1 MTDAHLHWD
10 ETHLTSTDPSEWDL
24 RPELFS
30 HLDSLYL
37 RCTQTSLPDVAQ
49 RKLVKAWCE
58 IIPTLNV
65 TSLTLATRTNQ
76 QLVNA
81 ACQLSNLEFLR
92 IGWGGAKTLAPIA
105 NCRRLTSLEIGS
117 SPSLEGLSVLKSLKH
132 LRKLKIENVK
142 EAQDLSFVSGIGT
155 LTDLGICGS
164 MWTDQ
169 KVDTLRP
176 VAKLHGLETLHLI
189 ATRILHDG
197 LTPLHGMPNLKELN
211 ASFYYSA
218 SDFAALRSA
227 TPSLKSGTPFDSN
240 GIETWC
246 KA

>member
-1 MTDAHLHWD
+1 MTDTFLHWD
-10 ETHLTSTDPSEWDL
+10 ETHLNSQNPADWDL
-24 RPELFS
+24 RPEMFS

-37 RCTQTSLPDVAQ
+37 RCTQTRLPAAAQ
-49 RKLVKAWCE
+49 RKLVKTWCE
-58 IIPTLNV
+58 LIPTLNV
-65 TSLTLATRTNQ
+65 TSLTLATKTNQ

-81 ACQLSNLEFLR
+81 ACQLSNLVNFR
-92 IGWGGAKTLAPIA
+92 IGWGGAKTLEPIT
-105 NCRRLTSLEIGS
+105 NLRNLTSLEINS
-117 SPSLEGLSVLKSLKH
+117 TPSLTGLDALRSLKN

-142 EAQDLSFVSGIGT
+142 EAQDLKFISGMEN
-155 LTDLGICGS
+155 LTDFGICGS

-169 KVDTLRP
+169 RVDNLWP
-176 VAKLHGLETLHLI
+176 VAKIQGLETLRLI

-197 LTPLHGMPNLKELN
+197 LAPIHGMPNLKELQ

-218 SDFAALRSA
+218 SELAALRSS
-227 TPSLKSGTPFDSN
+227 TPSLISGTPFDSS